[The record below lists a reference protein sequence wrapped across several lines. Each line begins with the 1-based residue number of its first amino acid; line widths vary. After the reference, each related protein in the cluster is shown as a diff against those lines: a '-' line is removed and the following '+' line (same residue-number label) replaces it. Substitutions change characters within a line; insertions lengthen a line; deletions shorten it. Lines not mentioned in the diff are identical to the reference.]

1 MSHTTTDD
9 EQDAHPNGDGDP
21 PTDDEKDNARHN
33 KNNNSPGRRA
43 SAKSSRNPTWSDSLE
58 SCNDSN
64 VSDDEETCL
73 RTLTTM
79 DTKNLRRLREDRREA
94 KGITTSGGN
103 EGSSGNNTRGKGGKG
118 VKGSD
123 TETTR
128 NGNNRGKGGKG
139 SDTEITRNSHRF
151 ESSNN
156 NSHNRF
162 VEKPSSSNNNSSSRR
177 RHNIHATSIQ
187 SSQASNIFSHQSSQ
201 ASNSQYSGT
210 TASHQSSQASN
221 SQYSGTTASSE
232 YVIPLNGNQRSS
244 RNSSKRAKNNS
255 SSWLRCYLP
264 WQLLLLSSLGF
275 VTMVRLGF
283 IDFRLEGNQ
292 LKQLRFLR
300 GAQDYLPGR
309 NGDDGTT
316 LETHFETHEEDF
328 GNNSSSWLRCYLPWQ
343 LLLLS
348 SLGFVTMVRLGFI
361 DFHLEENQDRFLR
374 GVEDYLP
381 GHFETHEEDFGIPNI
396 GDSSEW
402 GIESG
407 KAEKEKLRKL
417 ESALEALDTVE
428 GIDGGGGI
436 EYSKAVLPAIHLS
449 APVGIGGEYGGA
461 SQQYNA
467 VSGSQQ
473 YNGAAPVV
481 QWDARGFEGAPA
493 SGVVVGEEY
502 GGGTQQYMV
511 QWDARGFE
519 GAPASGVVVGEE
531 YGGGTQQYNAVG
543 GNQQYRAALV
553 SQQYGGALPPPSL
566 SSDGVDHSNSILP
579 PPGGGGVVQAV
590 YGGGN
595 QGGYN
600 AVPASGSQQ
609 YGAAVPAT
617 PLGIGGEYGGASQQ
631 YGAVGGNAPIAIV
644 QSPEYSNAIL
654 PPNGG
659 VVPGDVGGFGA
670 APAPVGTAGGEYGS
684 QQYNAQAGSEQY
696 GGAPVIQGDAGGF
709 GGAPPAS
716 GIVVGEE
723 YGGGTQ
729 QYGQQYGAVGGNTPI
744 AIVQSQEY
752 SNAILPPNGGVV
764 QGDVGGFGA
773 ALAPVGVAS
782 VEYGSQQ
789 YNAQAGSEQYG
800 AAPVIQGDAG
810 GFGGAPP
817 ASGIVVGEE
826 YGGGTQQYG

>member
-1 MSHTTTDD
+1 
-9 EQDAHPNGDGDP
+9 
-21 PTDDEKDNARHN
+21 
-33 KNNNSPGRRA
+33 
-43 SAKSSRNPTWSDSLE
+43 
-58 SCNDSN
+58 
-64 VSDDEETCL
+64 
-73 RTLTTM
+73 
-79 DTKNLRRLREDRREA
+79 
-94 KGITTSGGN
+94 
-103 EGSSGNNTRGKGGKG
+103 
-118 VKGSD
+118 
-123 TETTR
+123 
-128 NGNNRGKGGKG
+128 
-139 SDTEITRNSHRF
+139 
-151 ESSNN
+151 
-156 NSHNRF
+156 
-162 VEKPSSSNNNSSSRR
+162 
-177 RHNIHATSIQ
+177 
-187 SSQASNIFSHQSSQ
+187 
-201 ASNSQYSGT
+201 
-210 TASHQSSQASN
+210 
-221 SQYSGTTASSE
+221 
-232 YVIPLNGNQRSS
+232 
-244 RNSSKRAKNNS
+244 
-255 SSWLRCYLP
+255 
-264 WQLLLLSSLGF
+264 
-275 VTMVRLGF
+275 
-283 IDFRLEGNQ
+283 
-292 LKQLRFLR
+292 
-300 GAQDYLPGR
+300 
-309 NGDDGTT
+309 
-316 LETHFETHEEDF
+316 
-328 GNNSSSWLRCYLPWQ
+328 
-343 LLLLS
+343 
-348 SLGFVTMVRLGFI
+348 MVRLGFI

-449 APVGIGGEYGGA
+449 APVGIGGEYGDLSQQYGAVGGSKYGGA

-502 GGGTQQYMV
+502 GGGTQQY
-511 QWDARGFE
+511 
-519 GAPASGVVVGEE
+519 
-531 YGGGTQQYNAVG
+531 NAVG
-543 GNQQYRAALV
+543 GNQQYGGALV

-566 SSDGVDHSNSILP
+566 SSDGVDHSNSIVP
-579 PPGGGGVVQAV
+579 PPDGGGVVQGE

-696 GGAPVIQGDAGGF
+696 G
-709 GGAPPAS
+709 
-716 GIVVGEE
+716 
-723 YGGGTQ
+723 
-729 QYGQQYGAVGGNTPI
+729 
-744 AIVQSQEY
+744 
-752 SNAILPPNGGVV
+752 
-764 QGDVGGFGA
+764 
-773 ALAPVGVAS
+773 
-782 VEYGSQQ
+782 
-789 YNAQAGSEQYG
+789 

-817 ASGIVVGEE
+817 A
-826 YGGGTQQYG
+826 